1 MKRLIVG
8 LLAMS
13 MVLVFTTAAISA
25 NGGETWEVLAKA
37 SPDECF
43 LGIGEDN
50 VYPFD
55 PATEE
60 CSGQLKTN
68 EAYVWGLTKYGENI
82 FFGTGQNILALVLQ
96 GYLGITDPLL
106 TDDYVIEGM
115 DYQASPPFKDF
126 RPSGLYLYNKT
137 DGLVRLNSSIDE
149 DAVALLNVTLGIR
162 SAGSYEGV
170 AFLAGPSLNSQNV
183 NMFAFDAETG
193 AFLGA
198 TALEGYGNV
207 RKWLVGSDG
216 ELYVGM
222 KENDGVGGVVLR
234 WTGAKST
241 DPETLFAFETVA
253 VGLDGDAAELVEHD
267 GRIFVNTW
275 PGNQNPAGLWMS
287 PLMGIISA
295 DTSDAW
301 VKLWST
307 TDYDPDTT
315 TAYTY
320 GGGAVESFD
329 GWLYWGTM
337 HVPGVAAMNHPAP
350 GSTQEEV
357 AQKIVGTWRAV
368 SIFRGRNFGID
379 DVRPEIELLYG
390 GSTLPF
396 VPRGYFNAYVDGS
409 WQTVPNKMGLTP
421 LYGRGG
427 FGNPFNNYTWA
438 MRVFDDSLYIGTMD
452 HSYLIFGLLH
462 PLLVDLTASLEN
474 SVENYV
480 EGQLE
485 EITPALLN
493 TIYQIQAFLDI
504 QIGQALEFWDYLE
517 QNNPGLHDNLEL
529 KINELLVYL
538 EAQNPEE
545 HLAEI
550 RAKLTE
556 IRDMVAAIPSDIHNA
571 IATGATANFGADLW
585 RFDDSSTPPEAVSLN
600 GMGNSMNYG
609 IRNMIADEDSL
620 YIGTAN
626 PMNLSPDGG
635 WELIE
640 LWKQVPGSGGPC
652 FITTAATYNSLL
664 FVMLLLGSGLICLA
678 WFASARRKFNKR

>member
-1 MKRLIVG
+1 MKRVIVV

-13 MVLVFTTAAISA
+13 MVFFSTATAISA

-55 PATEE
+55 PTTEE

-68 EAYVWGLTKYGENI
+68 EAYVWGLTKYGDNI

-96 GYLGITDPLL
+96 GGLGITNPLL
-106 TDDYVIEGM
+106 TDDYVVEGRT
-115 DYQASPPFKDF
+115 DEPPYSKDF
-126 RPSGLYLYNKT
+126 RPSGLYLYNET
-137 DGLVRLNSSIDE
+137 DGLVRLNDSIGE
-149 DAVALLNVTLGIR
+149 EARGILNATVGIR
-162 SAGSYEGV
+162 SAGSHEGV
-170 AFLAGPSLNSQNV
+170 AFLAGPGFAGV
-183 NMFAFDAETG
+183 NIFAFDAETG

-198 TALEGYGNV
+198 TSLEGYTNV

-222 KENDGVGGVVLR
+222 QENRASGVVLR

-241 DPETLFAFETVA
+241 DPESLFAFETVA

-287 PLMGIISA
+287 PLIGAIST
-295 DTSDAW
+295 DTADAW

-307 TDYDPDTT
+307 TDYDPDFF
-315 TAYTY
+315 TALTY

-337 HVPGVAAMNHPAP
+337 HVPGVAAINHPAP
-350 GSTQEEV
+350 GSTQEEM
-357 AQKIVGTWRAV
+357 AQKIVGTWRSV
-368 SIFRGRNFGID
+368 SIFRGRNFG
-379 DVRPEIELLYG
+379 VEGVKPEIELLYG
-390 GSTLPF
+390 GSTLPIM
-396 VPRGYFNAYVDGS
+396 PMGYFNAYVDGS
-409 WQTVPNKMGLTP
+409 WKILPNKMGLTP

-438 MRVFDDSLYIGTMD
+438 MRVFDGSLYVGTMD

-462 PLLVDLTASLEN
+462 PLLVDLSASLA
-474 SVENYV
+474 SSLENYV

-485 EITPALLN
+485 QILPDLLN
-493 TIYQIQAFLDI
+493 RLYEIRAFLDI
-504 QIGQALEFWDYLE
+504 QIGQALDFWAYLE
-517 QNNPGLHDNLEL
+517 QYYPGLHYNLEL
-529 KINELLVYL
+529 KIDELLVYL
-538 EAQNPEE
+538 EGQNPEE

-550 RAKLTE
+550 RALLAD
-556 IRDMVAAIPSDIHNA
+556 IRDMVESIPSDIHNA

-585 RFDDSSTPPEAVSLN
+585 RFDDSSTPSEAVSLN
-600 GMGNSMNYG
+600 GMGNPMNYG
-609 IRNMIADEDSL
+609 IRNMVADEDAL

-626 PMNLSPDGG
+626 PMNLNPDGG
-635 WELIE
+635 WELIALTIPPIPE
-640 LWKQVPGSGGPC
+640 EDGHGDC
-652 FITTAATYNSLL
+652 FITASASYNSLL
-664 FVMLLLGSGLICLA
+664 FVKLLLGSGLIC
-678 WFASARRKFNKR
+678 FACCAGARRKFKKR